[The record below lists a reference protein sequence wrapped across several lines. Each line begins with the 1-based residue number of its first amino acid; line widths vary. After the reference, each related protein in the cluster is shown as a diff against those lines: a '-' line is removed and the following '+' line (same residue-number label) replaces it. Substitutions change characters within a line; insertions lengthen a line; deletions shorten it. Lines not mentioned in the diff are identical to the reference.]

1 MIQYN
6 RQPMRYK
13 DLNRYDITPDDEHY
27 SDAWRRVLARLGDY
41 TAIIVQ
47 SLNMRPSG
55 IGLLAQTRDHV
66 LVRISTPGEHYVLR
80 MAPEGH
86 LAREVYF
93 GRALAAQQLPATR
106 IIFHDLSCTLVPFT
120 YMLESYVGGTMASQ
134 LDQPHL
140 LRAVARQV
148 GQTLRRVH
156 RIEARGWGAPDAAG
170 RWLTA
175 DWSAVLTQLQTILA
189 PEPAD
194 RLVFG
199 TQGQAAITALRE
211 YLAPG
216 CKTPYLMHGAVG
228 PYMARCTIG
237 DHVQLAALIDPGP
250 IIGGDGL
257 FDLAAGTDP
266 AYPEPWRSGLIE
278 GYTATIPLNAAEK
291 ERLRHLQALIWYW
304 QACRHYMRAEPY
316 QATRD
321 QALVLLQAWMQ

>member
-1 MIQYN
+1 MH
-6 RQPMRYK
+6 YK
-13 DLNRYDITPDDEHY
+13 ELNRYDITPDDERY

-41 TAIIVQ
+41 TALIVQ
-47 SLNMRPSG
+47 ALNMRPSG
-55 IGLLAQTRDHV
+55 IGVLAQTRDHV

-106 IIFHDLSCTLVPFT
+106 IIFHDLSCTLVPFNYT
-120 YMLESYVGGTMASQ
+120 LESYIGGTMASQ

-140 LRAVARQV
+140 LQAVARQV

-156 RIEARGWGAPDAAG
+156 RIEARGWGAPNAAG

-175 DWSAVLTQLQTILA
+175 DWPAVLTRLQTILA
-189 PEPAD
+189 PEPVD
-194 RLVFG
+194 RLVFSAEA
-199 TQGQAAITALRE
+199 QAAITALRE
-211 YLAPG
+211 YVALM
-216 CKTPYLMHGAVG
+216 CQTPYLMHGAVG
-228 PYMARCTIG
+228 PHTARCTIG

-257 FDLAAGTDP
+257 LDLAAGTDP

-278 GYTATIPLNAAEK
+278 GYVATIPLNAAEQ
-291 ERLRHLQALIWYW
+291 ERLRLLQTLIWSW
-304 QACRHYMRAEPY
+304 QACWRYMRAEPY

-321 QALVLLQAWMQ
+321 QALALLHAWIQ